1 MARESLHRFV
11 ENGRRFAID
20 PETCFCFEC
29 DEISWDVL
37 GHYPHA
43 SVNRIYH
50 ELGAKHSVKELEEV
64 LGELEWLRATR
75 AILPAKKKEDLQK
88 ETQPERGVKRLTIQL
103 PREQGETLAKKKG
116 WFGQGA
122 AVLSSSAKDI
132 GRDAIDLLLGRSGEQ
147 RELTLE
153 FLENEAVANPELL
166 ATLGAHALRCGRLA
180 GKKLTVSVHVTNLV
194 LEKLPEALQGHT
206 VGARIEFAERADIL
220 PQLRGLAKS
229 GVDSLSKLV
238 KVLHPD
244 APGVTGRI
252 VLRPNHPQFG
262 GVVQE
267 LDKAGF
273 AAIELDFD
281 GSYVANPGLQPDEML
296 AALRETAVYYA
307 NRLLAHRYFR
317 LDPIASLF
325 YRIYDGAP
333 LRRSDPAG
341 MNELAVDAGGGIYPS
356 WRLFGVEDFRLGT
369 LADGALDEIKRGR
382 FDEVGSLTTGV
393 CRRCWARNLCGG
405 GNTAVHYALS
415 GSHRKPHEPWCEA
428 QRAWMASAVSAFNL
442 LSSEGVNFTRVYS
455 TLTRTAKPSLFT
467 LMRAAFRMTIGMRP
481 IEERDAE
488 MLMNWENWNT
498 ASYFLFNE
506 KGILI
511 TTKYDREMDALH
523 PSAIDQ
529 EMILVKKNGTA
540 FGLIKLRPEREPGA
554 AQAWVY
560 MHDEDDYAADD
571 VHKGFRAI
579 LKEAGG
585 QQSIRRLTVAAAEY
599 EKGLQA
605 FLEGVGFRRE
615 GALREALFVHDAYH
629 GVHVYGMSTADL

>member
-1 MARESLHRFV
+1 MAREALHRFV

-88 ETQPERGVKRLTIQL
+88 ETQPERGVKRLTVQL
-103 PREQGETLAKKKG
+103 PREQGEVSVKKKG

-122 AVLSSSAKDI
+122 AVVSSSAKDI
-132 GRDAIDLLLGRSGEQ
+132 GRDALDLLLGRSGEQ

-153 FLENEAVANPELL
+153 FLEDEAVANPELI
-166 ATLGAHALRCGRLA
+166 AALGAHALRCGRLA
-180 GKKLTVSVHVTNLV
+180 GKKLTVSVHVANLTLDRV
-194 LEKLPEALQGHT
+194 PDALQGHT
-206 VGARIEFAERADIL
+206 VGARLEFAENADIL
-220 PQLRGLAKS
+220 AYVRGLARP
-229 GVDSLSKLV
+229 GADSLAKLV

-252 VLRPNHPQFG
+252 VVRPNHPRFG

-281 GSYVANPGLQPDEML
+281 GSYVANPGLQPEEML

-325 YRIYDGAP
+325 YRIYDGSP

-356 WRLFGVEDFRLGT
+356 WRLLGIDEFRLGT
-369 LADGALDEIKRGR
+369 LADGALDETKRGR

-405 GNTAVHYALS
+405 GNTAVHHALS

-523 PSAIDQ
+523 PSTIDQ
-529 EMILVKKNGTA
+529 EMILVKKNGTS

-560 MHDEDDYAADD
+560 MHDDADYAAED
-571 VHKGFRAI
+571 VRKGFRTI

-585 QQSIRRLTVAAAEY
+585 QQSIRRLTVPAAEY
-599 EKGLQA
+599 EKGLQG

-615 GALREALFVHDAYH
+615 GTLREGLFVHDAYH
-629 GVHVYGMSTADL
+629 GVHIYGISTADL

>member
-88 ETQPERGVKRLTIQL
+88 ETQPERGVKRLTVQL
-103 PREQGETLAKKKG
+103 PREQGEVSVKKKG

-122 AVLSSSAKDI
+122 AVVSSSAKDI

-153 FLENEAVANPELL
+153 FLEDEAVANPELI
-166 ATLGAHALRCGRLA
+166 AALGAHALRCGRLA
-180 GKKLTVSVHVTNLV
+180 GKKLTVSVHVANLALDKV
-194 LEKLPEALQGHT
+194 PDALQGHT
-206 VGARIEFAERADIL
+206 VGARLEFAENADIL
-220 PQLRGLAKS
+220 AYVRGLARP
-229 GVDSLSKLV
+229 GADSLAKLV

-252 VLRPNHPQFG
+252 VVRPNHPRFG

-281 GSYVANPGLQPDEML
+281 GSYVANPGLQPEEML

-325 YRIYDGAP
+325 YRIYDGSP

-356 WRLFGVEDFRLGT
+356 WRLLGIDEFRLGT
-369 LADGALDEIKRGR
+369 LADGALDETKRGR

-523 PSAIDQ
+523 PSTIDQ
-529 EMILVKKNGTA
+529 EMILVKKNGTS

-560 MHDEDDYAADD
+560 MHEEADYAADD
-571 VHKGFRAI
+571 VRKGFRTI

-585 QQSIRRLTVAAAEY
+585 QQSIRRLTVPAAEY
-599 EKGLQA
+599 EKGLQG

-615 GALREALFVHDAYH
+615 GTLREALFVHDAYH
-629 GVHVYGMSTADL
+629 GVHIYGMSTADL

>member
-1 MARESLHRFV
+1 
-11 ENGRRFAID
+11 
-20 PETCFCFEC
+20 C

-88 ETQPERGVKRLTIQL
+88 ETQPERGVKRVTVQL
-103 PREQGETLAKKKG
+103 PREQGEVAVKKKG

-122 AVLSSSAKDI
+122 AVVSSSAKDI

-153 FLENEAVANPELL
+153 FLEDEAVANPELI
-166 ATLGAHALRCGRLA
+166 AALGAHALRCGRLA
-180 GKKLTVSVHVTNLV
+180 GKKLTVSVHVTNLTLDKV
-194 LEKLPEALQGHT
+194 PDALQGHT
-206 VGARIEFAERADIL
+206 IGARLEFAENAEIL
-220 PQLRGLAKS
+220 PHARGLAKP
-229 GVDSLSKLV
+229 GADSLAKLV

-252 VLRPNHPQFG
+252 VVRPNHPRFG

-281 GSYVANPGLQPDEML
+281 GSYVANPDLQPDEML

-325 YRIYDGAP
+325 YRIYDGSP

-341 MNELAVDAGGGIYPS
+341 MNELAVDAAGGIYPS
-356 WRLFGVEDFRLGT
+356 WRLFGVEGFRLGA
-369 LADGALDEIKRGR
+369 LADGALDESKRGR

-405 GNTAVHYALS
+405 GNTAVHYALT

-523 PSAIDQ
+523 PSTIDQ
-529 EMILVKKNGTA
+529 EMILVKKNGA
-540 FGLIKLRPEREPGA
+540 SFGLIKLRPEREPGA

-560 MHDEDDYAADD
+560 MHDEADYAAED
-571 VHKGFRAI
+571 VRKGFRTI

-585 QQSIRRLTVAAAEY
+585 QQSIRRLTVPAAEY
-599 EKGLQA
+599 EKGLQG

-615 GALREALFVHDAYH
+615 GTLREALFVHDAYH
-629 GVHVYGMSTADL
+629 GVHVYGISTADL

>member
-1 MARESLHRFV
+1 MAREALHRFV

-37 GHYPHA
+37 GHYPYA
-43 SVNRIYH
+43 SVNRIFH

-75 AILPAKKKEDLQK
+75 AILPAKKKDELQK
-88 ETQPERGVKRLTIQL
+88 ETQLERGVKRLTVQL
-103 PREQGETLAKKKG
+103 PREQGEAAVKKKG

-122 AVLSSSAKDI
+122 MVMSSSARDI
-132 GRDAIDLLLGRSGEQ
+132 GRDSIDLLLGRSGELK
-147 RELTLE
+147 ELTLE
-153 FLENEAVANPELL
+153 FLEDEAVANPELI
-166 ATLGAHALRCGRLA
+166 ASLGEHALRCGRLA
-180 GKKLTVSVHVTNLV
+180 GKKLTVSVHVMNLALDKV
-194 LEKLPEALQGHT
+194 PDALEGHT
-206 VGARIEFAERADIL
+206 IGARIEFGENAEMLPHVRA
-220 PQLRGLAKS
+220 LAKS
-229 GVDSLSKLV
+229 GVDSLAKLV

-244 APGVTGRI
+244 AAGVTGRI
-252 VLRPNHPQFG
+252 IIRPNHPNFG

-273 AAIELDFD
+273 AAIELDLD
-281 GSYVANPGLQPDEML
+281 GSYVANPSLKPDEML
-296 AALRETAVYYA
+296 ASLRDTAVYYA

-341 MNELAVDAGGGIYPS
+341 TNELAVDASGGIYPA
-356 WRLFGVEDFRLGT
+356 WRFLGIEAFRLGS
-369 LADGALDEIKRGR
+369 LIDGSLDESKRAR
-382 FDEVGSLTTGV
+382 FDETGSMSTGV

-405 GNTAVHYALS
+405 GSTAVHFTLS
-415 GSHRKPHEPWCEA
+415 GSHRKPHEAWCEA

-467 LMRAAFRMTIGMRP
+467 LVRAAFRMTIGMRP
-481 IEERDAE
+481 IEEADAE
-488 MLMNWENWNT
+488 MLMRWENWNP
-498 ASYFLFNE
+498 ASYSLFNE

-523 PSAIDQ
+523 PSNVDQ

-560 MHDEDDYAADD
+560 MHDEADYTADD
-571 VHKGFRAI
+571 VRKGFRAI

-585 QQSIRRLTVAAAEY
+585 QQAIRRVTVPAAEY
-599 EKGLQA
+599 ETGLQG

-615 GALREALFVHDAYH
+615 GTLREALFVHDAYH
-629 GVHVYGMSTADL
+629 GVHLYGMSTADL